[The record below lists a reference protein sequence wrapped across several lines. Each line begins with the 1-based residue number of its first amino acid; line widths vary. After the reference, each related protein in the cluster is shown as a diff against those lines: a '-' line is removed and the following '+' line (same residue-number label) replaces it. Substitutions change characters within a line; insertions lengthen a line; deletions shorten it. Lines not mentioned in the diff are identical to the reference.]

1 MENPEIVSTS
11 SIHIQ
16 VGLDTDNF
24 PVEISWNAD
33 QSPGEEPQVCKA
45 MLLALFD
52 KENRETVK
60 IDLWT
65 SDMQVMEMDRF
76 FFQTLRGL
84 ADTYH
89 KATRNARLA
98 SAMQQFVQFFGEE
111 TEIIPRE
118 NGKS

>member
-1 MENPEIVSTS
+1 MNNMEQSPVKRYS
-11 SIHIQ
+11 SIHIK
-16 VGLDTDNF
+16 VGLDEDNY
-24 PVEISWNAD
+24 PVEIEWQTD
-33 QSPGEEPQVCKA
+33 QEGSESQVCKA

-52 KENRETVK
+52 KENRETAK

-65 SDMQVMEMDRF
+65 NDMQVMEMDRF
-76 FFQTLRGL
+76 FFQTLRGM

-89 KATRNARLA
+89 KATRNAKLA

-118 NGKS
+118 Q

>member
-1 MENPEIVSTS
+1 MDKPEKSSTILIRVALDEENYPSAIEWQS
-11 SIHIQ
+11 
-16 VGLDTDNF
+16 GDN
-24 PVEISWNAD
+24 PD
-33 QSPGEEPQVCKA
+33 GGQQCKA
-45 MLLALFD
+45 MLLSLFD

-65 SDMQVMEMDRF
+65 SEMQVMEMDRF

-98 SAMQQFVQFFGEE
+98 SAMQQFVQYFGEE

-118 NGKS
+118 K

>member
-1 MENPEIVSTS
+1 MDKPVKYSEIL
-11 SIHIQ
+11 IR
-16 VGLDTDNF
+16 VGLDKDDY
-24 PVEISWNAD
+24 PAEIEWQTGD
-33 QSPGEEPQVCKA
+33 DPGSGRPGKA
-45 MLLALFD
+45 VLLSLFD

-65 SDMQVMEMDRF
+65 TDMQVMEMDRF

-89 KATRNARLA
+89 KATRNAKLA

-111 TEIIPRE
+111 TEIIPKE
-118 NGKS
+118 K